1 MSRII
6 ENVSRDDIRR
16 GDHTDPGPNSM
27 LIQISDP
34 AQGFPTPKHQF
45 KSVHQFEFLDADDDT
60 MFPEEALISDYQA
73 AELVRLLHIAHVNEM
88 NVIVHCHAGICRSG
102 AVTEVASMMGF
113 TPTNRLRL
121 PNVRVKYKMM
131 RVLGLTY
138 TDDDTTNGATTDWGF
153 VLPKQNDGD
162 I

>member
-45 KSVHQFEFLDADDDT
+45 KTVHQFEFLDADDDT
-60 MFPEEALISDYQA
+60 MFPEEALISDEQA
-73 AELVRLLHIAHVNEM
+73 TELVNLLEQAHALEM

-138 TDDDTTNGATTDWGF
+138 DADTDTTNGETTDWGF
-153 VLPKQNDGD
+153 VIPKQNDGD
-162 I
+162 

>member
-16 GDHTDPGPNSM
+16 GDHIDPGPNSM

-34 AQGFPTPKHQF
+34 AQGFPTPKHKF

-60 MFPEEALISDYQA
+60 MFPEEALISDSQA
-73 AELVRLLHIAHVNEM
+73 TELVQLLESAHALEM

-102 AVTEVASMMGF
+102 AVTEVASIMGF

-138 TDDDTTNGATTDWGF
+138 DTE
-153 VLPKQNDGD
+153 
-162 I
+162 

>member
-60 MFPEEALISDYQA
+60 MFPEEALISDEQA
-73 AELVRLLHIAHVNEM
+73 TELVNLLESAHALEM

-138 TDDDTTNGATTDWGF
+138 TDDDTTNGVTTDWGF